1 MVSFKS
7 FTNTVKKTA
16 TNIAKESIKM
26 VDKTAPNIVD
36 KAGEIAKESIKI
48 IDKTA
53 PNIVKESVKIF
64 DNAGEIAKDSPKII
78 DVDDK
83 TAPNIAKSVKIVDN
97 AGEIEK
103 TISHVTKEVTKC
115 PKKLTNSCFNKFKF
129 LLIMPLLCCI
139 CSMVIPM
146 FGICS
151 TSLLNVCTCILVLLY
166 ITIVGI

>member
-7 FTNTVKKTA
+7 FTNAVKKTA
-16 TNIAKESIKM
+16 GVAQKKAPNIVKESVKI
-26 VDKTAPNIVD
+26 VDKTATN
-36 KAGEIAKESIKI
+36 IAKESIKI

-53 PNIVKESVKIF
+53 PNIVKDSVKIF

-97 AGEIEK
+97 AGDIEK
-103 TISHVTKEVTKC
+103 TISHITKEVTKC

-151 TSLLNVCTCILVLLY
+151 TSLLNVCTCILVLIY
-166 ITIVGI
+166 ITVVGI